1 MKTNNKTFFKRMLG
15 AHSGLGLAVSVLMY
29 IICLTGTI
37 AVFFQEFE
45 RWEQPAV
52 AEYNFLPATAMA
64 NAVDNFYREV
74 DSHEKPLY
82 VVLPTES
89 LPRAHVSDGEHE
101 WWLNVDGSLSEEVA
115 SHWTHLLTQL
125 HVNLHI
131 PNNIGLVIVGIL
143 GVILTALIVSGLFA
157 HVRILKDAFRLR
169 WGGTG
174 QQQQIDLHNRL
185 SVWALPF
192 HFVIAVTG
200 AFFGVVGLLIFA
212 ATSIYYQGDQQA
224 LINDVYGGDPVITAH
239 SNQINFEQAL
249 KNLTE
254 IAPAAKP
261 IYAVIQKP
269 KTDMQYLEI
278 AAEFSD
284 RLIYSEMYRFDAT
297 GKYLDH
303 QGFSDGP
310 ISRQVIYSV
319 YRIHFGSF
327 GGYLVKIAYIVLGLS
342 LTVVCVTGI
351 NIWLN
356 KRGLVNWINY
366 AWSAFVWGVPLAL
379 TASAISAILIEQSEL
394 FAFISTLVVAVSWSL
409 HRKHVNQINRTLIR
423 LLLLALILL
432 LSTYATVH
440 SQYILTSAAM
450 IINGFIMAWSI
461 ICLGFERYYCN
472 RLALEEVAV
481 EKTKVSIA

>member
-45 RWEQPAV
+45 RWEQPEI
-52 AEYNFLPATAMA
+52 AEYQRLPATAMT
-64 NAVDNFYREV
+64 NAVNHFYREV

-82 VVLPTES
+82 IVLPTEA

-101 WWLNVDGSLSEEVA
+101 WWLNVDGSLAEKVA

-125 HVNLHI
+125 HINLHI
-131 PNNIGLVIVGIL
+131 PNNVGLVIVGIL
-143 GVILTALIVSGLFA
+143 GVMLTALIISGLFA

-192 HFVIAVTG
+192 HLVIAVTG

-212 ATSIYYQGDQQA
+212 ATSLYYQGDQQA
-224 LINDVYGGDPVITAH
+224 LIDDVYGGDPVIAAH
-239 SNQINFEQAL
+239 NNHINFEQAL

-269 KTDMQYLEI
+269 KTDTQYLEI

-284 RLIYSEMYRFDAT
+284 RLIYSEVYRFDAT
-297 GKYLDH
+297 GKYINH

-310 ISRQVIYSV
+310 VSRQAIYSV

-327 GGYLVKIAYIVLGLS
+327 GGYLVKMAYIVLGLS

-379 TASAISAILIEQSEL
+379 TTSAISAILLTQSEL
-394 FAFISTLVVAVSWSL
+394 FAFITTLVVALAWSL
-409 HRKHVNQINRTLIR
+409 RQKHVKQINQTLIR
-423 LLLLALILL
+423 LLLLALVLL
-432 LSTYATVH
+432 LSTYAIVH
-440 SQYILTSAAM
+440 SQYLLTSAAM
-450 IINGFIMAWSI
+450 IINGFIMAWFI
-461 ICLGFERYYCN
+461 LCLGFERYYCH
-472 RLALEEVAV
+472 RLVLDEVAV